1 MIAPQLTNRIIMAS
15 FEQSPQP
22 HVRLGGA
29 FYLAIIALGIF
40 GEIFVRGALVVPGD
54 AAATANSISA
64 SRFLWFA
71 GITGDLLMQVL
82 DVPLIVL
89 FYLLLRAVNE
99 GLALFATLINL
110 VQTAVLV
117 ANKLNLV
124 VAAFLL
130 ENAGY
135 LGALP
140 VEQRHAL
147 SYLAIRLHEY
157 GLGVGFIFFGFAC
170 LVHGYLIF
178 RSRFFPATLGVLLFI
193 AGLSYLTNSFALLL
207 APSLASA
214 MFPAVLLP
222 ALVGELAL
230 AVWLIVK
237 GVNLERWK
245 RRKLEAAP

>member
-1 MIAPQLTNRIIMAS
+1 MLRS
-15 FEQSPQP
+15 FESSPQP
-22 HVRLGGA
+22 YVRLGGVI
-29 FYLAIIALGIF
+29 YLAIIALGIF
-40 GEIFVRGALVVPGD
+40 GEMLVRGSLVISGD
-54 AAATANSISA
+54 ATATAIGIST

-71 GITGDLLMQVL
+71 GITGDLLMQLL
-82 DVPLIVL
+82 DLPLIVL
-89 FYLLLRAVNE
+89 FYLLLRSVSE
-99 GLALFATLINL
+99 GLAWSATLINL

-124 VAAFLL
+124 AVAFLL

-135 LGALP
+135 LSALP

-157 GLGVGFIFFGFAC
+157 GLAIGFIFFGFAC

-178 RSRFFPATLGVLLFI
+178 RSRLFPATLGVLLFV

-222 ALVGELAL
+222 ALIGELAL
-230 AVWLIVK
+230 ALWLCVK
-237 GVNLERWK
+237 GIDIEAWRQ
-245 RRKLEAAP
+245 RRPQPVL